1 MLGSGWD
8 TLHTLSHC
16 TIKTT
21 RGRYYHLSSADEKE
35 RLREVLVM
43 CSGLKVCCYWKSED
57 GNPGLMTSHSRSF
70 PIKYP
75 LSLWT
80 WTLVCANDQTW
91 INVYKQG
98 MNITK
103 LISGG
108 HIYISPS
115 VSLSHLFEWRFPQF
129 TAVSHCY
136 PSVTGNV
143 LEFHKFVWIAILHFL
158 AKAEPQS
165 IFLQ

>member
-1 MLGSGWD
+1 MIHFAYIIPLNRQNHSWYI
-8 TLHTLSHC
+8 LLSLFC
-16 TIKTT
+16 RWERKT
-21 RGRYYHLSSADEKE
+21 
-35 RLREVLVM
+35 VM
-43 CSGLKVCCYWKSED
+43 CSGQMVCCCWKSED
-57 GNPGLMTSHSRSF
+57 GKLGLLTSHSSIF

-80 WTLVCANDQTW
+80 WSFVCANDQTW

-103 LISGG
+103 LISEG

-115 VSLSHLFEWRFPQF
+115 VNLSNLFEWRFPQF
-129 TAVSHCY
+129 TAASHGY
-136 PSVTGNV
+136 PLVIGNV